1 MPESSERR
9 PEAPSLAG
17 ARPQRSRRPEAV
29 AALRRAQSRIDQRFR
44 QLLQTTG
51 VTLQQFEVLRI
62 LRGAGSSGLAT
73 LAIADRMA
81 DRAPGVTRL
90 LDRLE
95 KRQLV
100 QRTRGEDR
108 RQVLCS
114 ITPSGLELLDSL
126 GRFLRVHWNAHLSAM
141 KAAGQLLAH
150 QHAPSCGTGAAQLHA
165 FR

>member
-1 MPESSERR
+1 MSESPERR

-51 VTLQQFEVLRI
+51 ITLQQFEVLRI

-126 GRFLRVHWNAHLSAM
+126 DERIAEVEETVFRGLTHNEVGALAHLLERVG
-141 KAAGQLLAH
+141 AGL
-150 QHAPSCGTGAAQLHA
+150 
-165 FR
+165 R

>member
-1 MPESSERR
+1 MPDPLERR

-44 QLLQTTG
+44 QLLETTG
-51 VTLQQFEVLRI
+51 ITLQQFEVLRI
-62 LRGAGSSGLAT
+62 LRGAGASGLAT

-95 KRQLV
+95 RRNLV

-108 RQVLCS
+108 RQVLCT
-114 ITPSGLELLDSL
+114 ITSGGPELLDSL
-126 GRFLRVHWNAHLSAM
+126 DEHIAEVEEAVFRGLTHNEVGALAHL
-141 KAAGQLLAH
+141 LERL
-150 QHAPSCGTGAAQLHA
+150 GASL
-165 FR
+165 R

>member
-51 VTLQQFEVLRI
+51 ITLQQFEVLRI

-126 GRFLRVHWNAHLSAM
+126 DERIAEVEEAVFRGLTHNEVGALAHLLERVG
-141 KAAGQLLAH
+141 AGL
-150 QHAPSCGTGAAQLHA
+150 
-165 FR
+165 R